1 MVLLPPQDSRV
12 PPVQATTALMSA
24 LSDAVLLGPNTGKW
38 SVYPDFKK
46 FKGCKDIMF
55 CGFSLFDPVDDQDMN
70 PEIHACS
77 SFGPDIFQISA
88 SRVASGKSVDV
99 EFEVGWWE
107 DGFGLAVSGLRSL
120 IKQVR
125 QYVEKSDE
133 ATDRPFIIYGKSGQ
147 ATIGLYIGQGLL
159 NQGLSQSALKLFQDN
174 IDNITFSNPSLA
186 MQLCEENCDKTHIF
200 GIILTSE
207 RKQQ

>member
-1 MVLLPPQDSRV
+1 MVPCSF
-12 PPVQATTALMSA
+12 TTAFK
-24 LSDAVLLGPNTGKW
+24 AVGIGHLLAVNGAVATPG
-38 SVYPDFKK
+38 
-46 FKGCKDIMF
+46 FKGSASPSYNSIDVC
-55 CGFSLFDPVDDQDMN
+55 
-70 PEIHACS
+70 PERCS
-77 SFGPDIFQISA
+77 ASGAEHRKVISA